1 MTSARLA
8 ALTFCSAVLLGGCLF
23 IDNPNAT
30 SASGTSS
37 SGSSAS
43 GTGGAGGGNETASA
57 TGTGGM
63 GLPPLC
69 VKYGGYSTVEKVV
82 GDLVG
87 ALVADC
93 RISPFF
99 TSLTP
104 AKQQHLGDCLTKQVA
119 VLMHCPGIKYDTDS
133 TGGECRDMKAS
144 HKGLGVR
151 ADDFDALIED
161 VVATLT
167 KDGVAKE
174 DIAAMA
180 PALLY
185 LKDDIVTNSAPGS
198 AKQICDA
205 GAGDAGDGG

>member
-1 MTSARLA
+1 MTSARVA
-8 ALTFCSAVLLGGCLF
+8 AFTFCSAVLLGGCLF

-30 SASGTSS
+30 SATGTSAAS
-37 SGSSAS
+37 SSAS
-43 GTGGAGGGNETASA
+43 GTGGADSGTGSSS
-57 TGTGGM
+57 GTGGM

-69 VKYGGYSTVEKVV
+69 TKYGGYGTVEVVV
-82 GDLVG
+82 GHLVG

-104 AKQQHLGDCLTKQVA
+104 ARQQHLGDCLTKQVA

-133 TGGECRDMKAS
+133 NGGECRDMKAS

-167 KDGVAKE
+167 KDGVTKE

-185 LKDDIVTNSAPGS
+185 LKDDIVTNSAPGP
-198 AKQICDA
+198 AKSICDA

>member
-1 MTSARLA
+1 MPSTRLV
-8 ALTFCSAVLLGGCLF
+8 ALASSLAVVLGSIAGCIF
-23 IDNPNAT
+23 IDNPGVSGAST
-30 SASGTSS
+30 STGSGG
-37 SGSSAS
+37 SGGAMQD
-43 GTGGAGGGNETASA
+43 GGINDAGGDGAGGG
-57 TGTGGM
+57 M
-63 GLPPLC
+63 MVPPLC
-69 VKYGGYSTVEKVV
+69 LKYGGYSTVEKVV

-151 ADDFDALIED
+151 AADFDALIED

-180 PALLY
+180 PALLF

-205 GAGDAGDGG
+205 GAGDGG

>member
-1 MTSARLA
+1 MTSARVA
-8 ALTFCSAVLLGGCLF
+8 ALTFCSAVLVGGCLF
-23 IDNPNAT
+23 IDNPSAT
-30 SASGTSS
+30 SASGTSG

-43 GTGGAGGGNETASA
+43 GTGGAGGASASA
-57 TGTGGM
+57 TGTGGV

-69 VKYGGYSTVEKVV
+69 TKYGGYPTVEKVV

-119 VLMHCPGIKYDTDS
+119 VLMHCPNIKYDTDS
-133 TGGECRDMKAS
+133 TGAECRDMKVS
-144 HKGLGVR
+144 HKGLGIR
-151 ADDFDALIED
+151 KEDFDALLED

-180 PALLY
+180 PALQY
-185 LKDDIVTNSAPGS
+185 LRDDIVTNSAPGPT
-198 AKQICDA
+198 KPICDA
-205 GAGDAGDGG
+205 GASDGG

>member
-1 MTSARLA
+1 MPSPKLIAVATS
-8 ALTFCSAVLLGGCLF
+8 FAVILGGCIF
-23 IDNPNAT
+23 IDNPGV
-30 SASGTSS
+30 SGTSTTS
-37 SGSSAS
+37 
-43 GTGGAGGGNETASA
+43 GGGGSLPDAGISDANDD
-57 TGTGGM
+57 GGD
-63 GLPPLC
+63 GGPAIPPLC
-69 VKYGGYSTVEKVV
+69 TKYGGYGTVEVVV
-82 GDLVG
+82 GHLVG

-104 AKQQHLGDCLTKQVA
+104 ARQQHLGDCLTKQVA

-133 TGGECRDMKAS
+133 AGAECRDMKAS

-151 ADDFDALIED
+151 AADFDALIED

-198 AKQICDA
+198 ANQICDA
-205 GAGDAGDGG
+205 GVGDAGDGG

>member
-1 MTSARLA
+1 MPSTRLVALA
-8 ALTFCSAVLLGGCLF
+8 ASLAVVVGGCIF
-23 IDNPNAT
+23 IDNPGAT
-30 SASGTSS
+30 GASTSTTS
-37 SGSSAS
+37 GGGGGSLPDAGSSDA
-43 GTGGAGGGNETASA
+43 GDDGGPD
-57 TGTGGM
+57 
-63 GLPPLC
+63 LPPLC
-69 VKYGGYSTVEKVV
+69 TKYGGYGTVEVVV
-82 GDLVG
+82 GHLVG

-93 RISPFF
+93 RIGPFF
-99 TSLTP
+99 TTLTP
-104 AKQQHLGDCLTKQVA
+104 ARQQHLGDCLTKQVA

-133 TGGECRDMKAS
+133 AGAECRDMKTS

-151 ADDFDALIED
+151 AADFDALIED

-180 PALLY
+180 PALLF

-205 GAGDAGDGG
+205 GLDDAGDGG